1 MSNDLTGRQQRIFT
15 DWLESLPNP
24 PPAHAEWWTPYQ
36 QGWRDSGAEKLREE
50 NQQLR
55 NRLKPS

>member
-24 PPAHAEWWTPYQ
+24 PPAHSEWLTPFMA
-36 QGWRDSGAEKLREE
+36 GWKESGAEKLRAE
-50 NQQLR
+50 NAELR
-55 NRLKPS
+55 KHLYGK